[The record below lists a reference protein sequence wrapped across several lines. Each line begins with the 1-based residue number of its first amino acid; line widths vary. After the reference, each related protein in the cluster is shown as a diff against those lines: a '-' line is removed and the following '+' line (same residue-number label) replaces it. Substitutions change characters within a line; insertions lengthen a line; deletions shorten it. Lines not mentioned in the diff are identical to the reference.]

1 MLQGLQID
9 CEARVSTAAI
19 HLQTRCEPPA
29 LCSCRRRSRPFR
41 QIRRSLAKSKPKTV
55 QTQCSFA
62 SAVSHTSVTAQSV
75 TDAVAK
81 ATLDKPLFQ
90 HALHSIISSL
100 AWFGL
105 AWIVTRYISRKSKE
119 CESPEVTL
127 VATGC
132 LWINMP
138 GSSQSSHV
146 CTGASTSFPVRAISS
161 CTPGQ
166 ASSLCPCGPGIARC
180 HQRTCCSLF
189 AHGSSGLLAAV
200 HSLVFRSG
208 TCIRDKAAKLF
219 RATWSVPQL

>member
-1 MLQGLQID
+1 MLQGLQVD
-9 CEARVSTAAI
+9 CEARVGTAAI
-19 HLQTRCEPPA
+19 HPQTRCKPSA
-29 LCSCRRRSRPFR
+29 LCSCRKPPRPFM
-41 QIRRSLAKSKPKTV
+41 QARRSLARSKPKTV
-55 QTQCSFA
+55 QTRCSFA

-75 TDAVAK
+75 TEAVAK

-90 HALHSIISSL
+90 HALHSIFSSL

-166 ASSLCPCGPGIARC
+166 ASSLCPCGPGIACC
-180 HQRTCCSLF
+180 HQRTCCSLS

-200 HSLVFRSG
+200 HSLVFGSG
-208 TCIRDKAAKLF
+208 ACIRDKEAKLF
-219 RATWSVPQL
+219 RATWSVP

>member
-1 MLQGLQID
+1 MLQGLQVD
-9 CEARVSTAAI
+9 SEARVDTAAI
-19 HLQTRCEPPA
+19 HSQTRCKPPA
-29 LCSCRRRSRPFR
+29 LCSCRKTPRPFR
-41 QIRRSLAKSKPKTV
+41 QARRSLAHSKPKTV
-55 QTQCSFA
+55 QTRCSFA

-75 TDAVAK
+75 TEAVAK

-90 HALHSIISSL
+90 HALHSIFSSL

-119 CESPEVTL
+119 CESPEVFL
-127 VATGC
+127 IATGC
-132 LWINMP
+132 LWIKMP
-138 GSSQSSHV
+138 GPSQPSDV
-146 CTGASTSFPVRAISS
+146 RTGASTSFPVRAISS

-166 ASSLCPCGPGIARC
+166 ASSLCPCGPGIACC

-200 HSLVFRSG
+200 HSLVLGGG

-219 RATWSVPQL
+219 RATWSVP